1 MNINLPSEYD
11 FIKRFFRL
19 TLANVASNIMVPLA
33 GLISVAF
40 LGHLEE
46 IDHLA
51 GVALAGILFEY
62 IYVIFYFLRMGT
74 TGVTAQAAGCN
85 HHEEMLLVGLR
96 NGLLALGL
104 GVAILILQ
112 YPIRELWFAIVSA
125 TPEVKASGIDYFN
138 ARIWGAPAV
147 LFNYVLIGWLLGREM
162 SGKVLL
168 MSLVGNTANVAFD
181 YLYIIQWEWA
191 SMGAGI
197 AQALSQYLM
206 LLVGLVLAS
215 RDIEFKE
222 LQTAFQKLWDWLAFK
237 STFTLNGNIFV
248 RSLANMTT
256 MAAFGSLSALMGTMI
271 FAENALLLQVI
282 LLSIFLVD
290 GIAFTTETL
299 TGNFKGQ
306 TANDQFIPLLQLS
319 LGTSLSLGLSIAGAC
334 ILFPETVFGLL
345 SNHTEVTLPIKL
357 YAPWLI
363 LVLGCQAISSI
374 LDGYFGG
381 LAEGEPIRNAT
392 LCGALL
398 GFAPLA
404 VWAWQSH
411 SNQILWLA
419 LSGFMATKMV
429 AIAIQV
435 PRTLQN
441 DPETI
446 ALQVPKTLQDDPEAI
461 PSLD

>member
-1 MNINLPSEYD
+1 MNIKLPSQYD
-11 FIKRFFRL
+11 FIKRFYQL
-19 TLANVASNIMVPLA
+19 AIANVASNIMIPLA

-40 LGHLEE
+40 LGHLKE
-46 IDHLA
+46 IHHLA
-51 GVALAGILFEY
+51 GVALASILFEF

-74 TGVTAQAAGCN
+74 TGVTAQAVGRN
-85 HHEEMLLVGLR
+85 DREEMLRVGLR
-96 NGLLALGL
+96 NGLIALSL
-104 GVAILILQ
+104 GVAILI
-112 YPIRELWFAIVSA
+112 WFAIVSA

-168 MSLVGNTANVAFD
+168 MSVVGNAANVMFD

-191 SMGAGI
+191 STGAGI

-206 LLVGLVLAS
+206 LLVGLFLAS
-215 RDIEFKE
+215 KDIQFKD

-237 STFTLNGNIFV
+237 SAFTLNGNIFV

-256 MAAFGSLSALMGTMI
+256 MAAFGSLSALMGTII

-282 LLSIFLVD
+282 LVSIFLVD
-290 GIAFTTETL
+290 GIGFTTETL

-319 LGTSLSLGLSIAGAC
+319 LGTSISLGLSIAGAC

-345 SNHTEVTLPIKL
+345 SDHTEVTLPIKL

-363 LVLGCQAISSI
+363 LVLGCQAISSNF
-374 LDGYFGG
+374 DGYFGG
-381 LAEGEPIRNAT
+381 LAEGEPIRNST

-404 VWAWQSH
+404 IWAWQAQ

-435 PRTLQN
+435 P
-441 DPETI
+441 
-446 ALQVPKTLQDDPEAI
+446 KTLQDHSEAI
-461 PSLD
+461 ASLD

>member
-1 MNINLPSEYD
+1 MKLFSTIEYN
-11 FIKRFFRL
+11 FLNRFYQL
-19 TLANVASNIMVPLA
+19 ALANVASNIMIPLA

-46 IDHLA
+46 IHHLA
-51 GVALAGILFEY
+51 GVALASILFEY

-74 TGVTAQAAGCN
+74 TGVTAQAVGEDN
-85 HHEEMLLVGLR
+85 REEMLQAGLR
-96 NGLLALGL
+96 NGLIALGL
-104 GVAILILQ
+104 GVALLILQ

-168 MSLVGNTANVAFD
+168 MSVVGNGANVVFD
-181 YLYIIQWEWA
+181 YLYIVRWEWA
-191 SMGAGI
+191 STGAGI

-206 LLVGLVLAS
+206 LLVGLVLATQN
-215 RDIEFKE
+215 IHLQE
-222 LQTAFQKLWDWLAFK
+222 LKTVFQKLWDWLAFK

-256 MAAFGSLSALMGTMI
+256 QALFINLSALMGIMI
-271 FAENALLLQVI
+271 FTENALLLQVV

-290 GIAFTTETL
+290 GIGFATETL

-306 TANDQFIPLLQLS
+306 KANDQFIPLLQVS
-319 LGTSLSLGLSIAGAC
+319 IGTSLSLALSIAGVC

-345 SNHTEVTLPIKL
+345 SDHTEVTLPIKL

-363 LVLGCQAISSI
+363 LVLGCQSISSI
-374 LDGYFGG
+374 LDGYFAG

-398 GFAPLA
+398 GFTPLA
-404 VWAWQSH
+404 IWSWQAH

-419 LSGFMATKMV
+419 MSGFMATKMV

-435 PRTLQN
+435 P
-441 DPETI
+441 
-446 ALQVPKTLQDDPEAI
+446 KTLENDPEAI
-461 PSLD
+461 ASLD